1 MKTTALSAVERKF
14 ILHWGEMGPRW
25 GVNRTVAQVFA
36 LLYLSPTPLTAENI
50 AESLGVARSNVSVSL
65 QELRRWRLARLANV
79 MGDRRDRFETVK
91 DVSEIARIVL
101 EERKRRELDPTMAVL
116 RECLEEAGA
125 QHGAGAHVVERLQ
138 ALHDF
143 ATTASSWYEDMRGLP
158 ASSLQRFLRMGT
170 KVRDLLGSLRR

>member
-1 MKTTALSAVERKF
+1 MKTAALSAVERKF

-36 LLYLSPTPLTAENI
+36 LLYLSPFPLTAEDI
-50 AESLGVARSNVSVSL
+50 AEALSVARSNVSVSL

-79 MGDRRDRFETVK
+79 MGDRRDHFETVK

-125 QHGAGAHVVERLQ
+125 QGTGAHVVERLQ

-158 ASSLQRFLRMGT
+158 ASSIQRFLRMGT